1 MKILIIGGTKFAG
14 RAIVEEAVKKGFD
27 VTLFNR
33 GKTNDAIFPELPL
46 IKGDRQNEADLAKLS
61 GQKWDAVI
69 DTCGYQPKDAAL
81 SSAMLKGSCSVYVFI
96 STISVY
102 KGAFQEEGIEENSEV
117 IELTPEEKEQL
128 EIDGSL
134 PVDQYYGALKALCER
149 AVMEEL
155 PDRSLIIRPGLIV
168 GPHDPTD
175 RFTYW
180 IERVMRG
187 GKTLTPDNQDCEI
200 QFIDV
205 RDLANWILALIE
217 MGETGIWNA
226 AGPTTPLTLS
236 QFLKECRKCLNRETE
251 FIWASEEFLLKNEV
265 KPWIELPLWI
275 PHIKDF
281 GTDITKV
288 KNAGLN
294 TRQLKETILD
304 TAEWASKRNHQER
317 NAGLGA
323 VKEAILLESLNK

>member
-33 GKTNDAIFPELPL
+33 GKTNDAIFPDLPL
-46 IKGDRQNEADLAKLS
+46 IKGDRQNKEDLAKLCS
-61 GQKWDAVI
+61 QKWDAVI

-81 SSAMLKGSCSVYVFI
+81 SSAMLKEFCSVYVFI

-102 KGAFQEEGIEENSEV
+102 KKAFQEEGIDEKSELNELSSKEN
-117 IELTPEEKEQL
+117 EQL
-128 EIDGSL
+128 QKNGSL
-134 PVDQYYGALKALCER
+134 PADQYYGALKALCEL
-149 AVMEEL
+149 AVTNEL
-155 PDRSLIIRPGLIV
+155 PSNSLIIRPGLIV

-180 IERVMRG
+180 MERVMKG
-187 GKTLTPDNQDCEI
+187 GEMIAPDNKDCQI

-205 RDLANWILALIE
+205 RDLAQWILTLIE
-217 MGETGIWNA
+217 MDERGIWNA
-226 AGPTTPLTLS
+226 VGPTEPLTLNH
-236 QFLKECRKCLNRETE
+236 FLNECRMYLNKETE
-251 FIWASEEFLLKNEV
+251 ITWAQEEFLLKNEV
-265 KPWIELPLWI
+265 QPWIELPLWI

-281 GTDITKV
+281 GTEITKA
-288 KNAGLN
+288 KNAGLK

-304 TAEWASKRNHQER
+304 TAEWASKREHSGR
-317 NAGLGA
+317 NAGLA
-323 VKEAILLESLNK
+323 ADKEDALLKALNK